1 MKKRNVFFKNGV
13 RLASFLIV
21 GSSLAVIPSC
31 YDDNDIKSSIDNL
44 DDRVTELEKAVTS
57 MQSEIA
63 SIKQITSVLEE
74 NALVSS
80 VIEDEEGN
88 VLVVFSND
96 TQTLIQNLK
105 SMSDSEA
112 LSKAPVLALIEE
124 DGKHYWGVNS
134 NNGVVAL
141 LDADGNK
148 MPVSGKSPMVRI
160 NSKTKEWEVSTNEGA
175 LWGGTGVYA
184 EDDNA
189 LISSIDQDDN
199 YVYFNLAGDVQ
210 IKIAKETEMSLTIV
224 SGPQFLNY
232 GQSVVLPLR
241 MKGVYK
247 SAISKPDGWRVS
259 ITEDGL
265 LVKSPSEN
273 NEYAELEGVVALTA
287 VSSNGKS
294 IIEEVNVK
302 VGEVPVKFDVK
313 KDNITASANESQYYF
328 LGITK
333 ASDFSVDYV
342 KKYLSQDFS
351 FELMKSSNVQL
362 DAAEI
367 DSRVEIVPGVDY
379 IIWAVPSDWG
389 NDDYTRMVTTAYM
402 KEPHRSIKF
411 TFENITRNDA
421 DIILELENC
430 EKYFIGTAGSL
441 DYFDKEYLF
450 ETVNY
455 NSDVYKA
462 QGNKIKLSSL
472 YSTYGSPVNCVPSN
486 TYKVWAY
493 PVKQEY
499 TIDDIFELNVTLAD
513 PDYNGTAT
521 VTISEI
527 KKSTTSLSCKLTP
540 SADASTYYYGSLPEF
555 DFNLYNSDKDILSYL
570 LMNGRKSTLEENL
583 EMSYLNPE
591 SKYYVCSFA
600 IDSEGKYGQLVKQEI
615 VTESLSFDG
624 TASATAEVTPKQ
636 MSSDIVLSPSGN
648 VKQYRYLN
656 LTVNEFLTN
665 YQENDE
671 NVLNALALNSFWGMQ
686 TVDASSLENNT
697 INVSNLNVEEEYI
710 FFAIVIDENDKISKS
725 LIKKEYKTSF
735 FTVIRASSEE
745 YKNLTV
751 DVEITSWTK
760 DPDFGYYN
768 ASFNVKTSDD
778 IVKVYYRILADDEM
792 GHMPAWKDKIKE
804 ITRWGDTRM
813 VDELNGLSLYR
824 PLPVNLMI
832 ICEKADG
839 TIYETYKHV
848 FNEADLP
855 AQD

>member
-13 RLASFLIV
+13 RFASFLIV

-31 YDDNDIKSSIDNL
+31 YDDNDIKSSINNL

-134 NNGVVAL
+134 NNGAVAL

-232 GQSVVLPLR
+232 DQSVVLPLR

-294 IIEEVNVK
+294 IIAEVNVK
-302 VGEVPVKFDVK
+302 VGEAPVKFDVK
-313 KDNITASANESQYYF
+313 KDNITASANDDQHYF

-362 DAAEI
+362 DVTEI

-379 IIWAVPSDWG
+379 IVWAVPSDWG

-472 YSTYGSPVNCVPSN
+472 YSTYGSPVTCVPSN

-499 TIDDIFELNVTLAD
+499 TVDDIFELNVTLAD

-527 KKSTTSLSCKLTP
+527 TKSTTSLSCKLTP
-540 SADASTYYYGSLPEF
+540 SADASTYYYGGLSEF

-636 MSSDIVLSPSGN
+636 MTSDIVLSPSGN

-671 NVLNALALNSFWGMQ
+671 NVLNALALNTFWGMQ

-697 INVSNLNVEEEYI
+697 MNVCNLNVEEEYI
-710 FFAIVIDENDKISKS
+710 FVAIVIDENDKISKS

-751 DVEITSWTK
+751 DVEITSWSK
-760 DPDFGYYN
+760 DPDFGYYD
-768 ASFNVKTSDD
+768 AIFNVKTSDD
-778 IVKVYYRILADDEM
+778 IVKVYYRLLNDDEM

-804 ITRWGDTRM
+804 ITRWGETRM

-824 PLPVNLMI
+824 TFPTNLMI